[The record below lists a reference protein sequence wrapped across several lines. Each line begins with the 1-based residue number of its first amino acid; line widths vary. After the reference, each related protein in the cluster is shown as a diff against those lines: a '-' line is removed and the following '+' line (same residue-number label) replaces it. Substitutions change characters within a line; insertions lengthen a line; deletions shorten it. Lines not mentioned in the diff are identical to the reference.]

1 MKSLYDYKI
10 QTKLTAL
17 AMMAVVTALSFA
29 CALFAVNDVRLI
41 RADMVQQL
49 SALADILGA
58 NTSAA
63 LTFDDSEA
71 AEQLLASLEM
81 QPYVTRAFLFTPE
94 NAVFATYLLDGE
106 NPAIP
111 EITISDGHRYAK
123 SHLQVVKQIVVNGD
137 HIGTIY
143 VEGHLGIVR
152 RQLMLNGSIVLATMF
167 VSCAA
172 AYMLTS
178 RLQHIIS
185 QPILTLTHAA
195 QEVSRNGDYSVR
207 VQLPGDDELG
217 VLTENFN
224 EMLDKIETNQR
235 ALEDAHNKLE
245 QRVRDRTRQ
254 LSEINEELNNEINE
268 RVRAEQELEKVHRE
282 FLDAARRAG
291 MAEIATG
298 VLHNVGNVLNS
309 VNVSASM
316 LNNRL
321 NASKTPQVGQIAQ
334 LLEQHAGDIG
344 RFMANDDKGK
354 QIPRFLAVL
363 YEHLAADEK
372 ALLEEAQSLI
382 TNVDHIKTII
392 STQQSYARSGGMVEP
407 IDVNNLLEDAVK
419 LHASSFGKHHIKLV
433 RDYGDI
439 PEVLLDKQR
448 LMQIVINLLK
458 NAKEALRDCPDCHD
472 RILTIRTRAEKR
484 RLLIEVSDTGI
495 GISKE
500 MLTQIFSHGFT
511 TKRSGHGFG
520 LHSCANAATEM
531 KGKLTASSEG
541 LNKGATFSLDLPLR
555 EATVKAITAG

>member
-10 QTKLTAL
+10 QTKLMTL

-81 QPYVTRAFLFTPE
+81 QPYVTRAFLFTPDNE
-94 NAVFATYLLDGE
+94 VFATYLLDGE
-106 NPAIP
+106 DSTVP
-111 EITISDGHRYAK
+111 EFTLSDGHRYAK
-123 SHLQVVKQIVVNGD
+123 SRLQVVKQIVVNGD

-143 VEGHLGIVR
+143 VEGHLGFVR

-185 QPILTLTHAA
+185 QPILTLTRAA
-195 QEVSRNGDYSVR
+195 QAISRSGDYSVR
-207 VQLPGDDELG
+207 VQLPGNDELG
-217 VLTENFN
+217 VLTEKFN
-224 EMLDKIETNQR
+224 DMLDKIETNQK
-235 ALEDAHNKLE
+235 ALEDAHNELE

-321 NASKTPQVGQIAQ
+321 NSSKTPQVGQIAQ
-334 LLEQHAGDIG
+334 LLEQHSSDIG
-344 RFMANDDKGK
+344 DFMANNEKGK

-363 YEHLAADEK
+363 YEHLASDEK

-392 STQQSYARSGGMVEP
+392 STQQSYAKSGGMVEP
-407 IDVNNLLEDAVK
+407 IDVNSLLEDAVK
-419 LHASSFGKHHIKLV
+419 LHASSFGKHHIKLIK
-433 RDYGDI
+433 DYGDL
-439 PEVLLDKQR
+439 PDVLLDKQR
-448 LMQIVINLLK
+448 LMQIVINLVK
-458 NAKEALRDCPDCHD
+458 NAKEALRDCENCHD
-472 RILTIRTRAEKR
+472 RTLTIRTRAENG
-484 RLLIEVSDTGI
+484 RLLIEISDTGI
-495 GISKE
+495 GISE
-500 MLTQIFSHGFT
+500 RMLTQIFSHGFT

-531 KGKLTASSEG
+531 KGKLTASSDG
-541 LNKGATFSLDLPLR
+541 LNKGATFTLDLPLR
-555 EATVKAITAG
+555 EASVKAV